1 MSKQVLIVDDEKNI
15 LTSLKF
21 LMQQA
26 GYTVQTAMDGR
37 VALALIKRNPPDLL
51 LLDIM
56 LPQLD
61 GFEVCRQIRATPT
74 HSAMKIVMLTA
85 KGRET
90 DAEKGLA
97 LGANAYIHKP
107 FSTRELVQMVNR
119 LLIDLVG

>member
-37 VALALIKRNPPDLL
+37 VALALIERNPPDLL

-61 GFEVCRQIRATPT
+61 GFEVCRQIRATPA
-74 HSAMKIVMLTA
+74 HNAMKIVMLTA

-97 LGANAYIHKP
+97 LGANAYIRKP
-107 FSTRELVQMVNR
+107 FSTRELVQTVDM
-119 LLIDLVG
+119 LLKRETV